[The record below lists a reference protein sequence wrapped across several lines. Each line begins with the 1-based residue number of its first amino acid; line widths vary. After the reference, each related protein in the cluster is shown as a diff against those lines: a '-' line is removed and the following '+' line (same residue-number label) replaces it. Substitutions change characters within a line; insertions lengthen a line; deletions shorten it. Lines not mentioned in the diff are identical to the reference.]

1 MEENSPN
8 ENLSVNEEEHSEE
21 GDQVE
26 PEYHEDTNIPGR
38 HLIVPMMSTVPK
50 TYVLSQHTRHSP

>member
-8 ENLSVNEEEHSEE
+8 ENLSVDEEERAEE

-26 PEYHEDTNIPGR
+26 PEYHEDTNIPGKPS
-38 HLIVPMMSTVPK
+38 IVPTMQTVPS
-50 TYVLSQHTRHSP
+50 LGSR